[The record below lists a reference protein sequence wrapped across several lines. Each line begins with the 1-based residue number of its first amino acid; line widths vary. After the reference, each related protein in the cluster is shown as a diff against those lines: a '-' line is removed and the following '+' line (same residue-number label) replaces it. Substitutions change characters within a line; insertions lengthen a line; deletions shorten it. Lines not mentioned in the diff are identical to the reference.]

1 MIQYLQ
7 TRDNYYMLVNNYATT
22 IKKVNTIFVDNN
34 MHKCKVG
41 ENSTL
46 IGHHD

>member
-7 TRDNYYMLVNNYATT
+7 TRDNYYMLVNNYSTT

-34 MHKCKVG
+34 IHKFKVG
-41 ENSTL
+41 ENTKL
-46 IGHHD
+46 IGHQN